1 MKFGKRSFFRQ
12 EKLRFSMQKAF
23 FSNACLNKC
32 VESFFRKTMGLCIST
47 RNDALL
53 SRNGNNRVDFFQETG
68 IIDMN
73 LL

>member
-1 MKFGKRSFFRQ
+1 MKFGQAELFQTGEAPLFYAESFFP
-12 EKLRFSMQKAF
+12 
-23 FSNACLNKC
+23 NACLNKC
-32 VESFFRKTMGLCIST
+32 VESFFQKIMDLCIST

-68 IIDMN
+68 IIGVN

>member
-1 MKFGKRSFFRQ
+1 
-12 EKLRFSMQKAF
+12 MQKAF

-32 VESFFRKTMGLCIST
+32 VESFFQKIMDLCIST

-68 IIDMN
+68 IIGVN